1 MGKGW
6 RAFLARKIEGEP
18 GANTIWESLQ
28 RVIISA
34 ETLRALRGEATRTEM
49 CIAGW
54 PQAAIMFTLNL
65 NT

>member
-6 RAFLARKIEGEP
+6 RAFLAPKAEGEP

-34 ETLRALRGEATRTEM
+34 ETLRALRGEAT
-49 CIAGW
+49 
-54 PQAAIMFTLNL
+54 
-65 NT
+65 